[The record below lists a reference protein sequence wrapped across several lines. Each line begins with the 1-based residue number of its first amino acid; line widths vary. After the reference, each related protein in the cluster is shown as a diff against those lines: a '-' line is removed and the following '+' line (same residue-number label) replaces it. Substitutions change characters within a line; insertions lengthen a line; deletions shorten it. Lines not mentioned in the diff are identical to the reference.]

1 MALPELF
8 LQDLK
13 LRNSIE
19 DIASS
24 YVQFKRRGRNMVG
37 LCPFHNEKTPS
48 FHLYPESGSFYCFG
62 CGVGGDVITFIRRI
76 ENLDYIEAVK
86 FLADRAGLPMP
97 ETGVDDTIS
106 KLRVRI
112 LEINRET
119 ARFYHSVLRNSEG
132 KKGLDYFLQR
142 HLLPA
147 TITHFGLGFAPATRF
162 ALVDHLKNK
171 GYTVEEMIQS
181 NVAVKTRSGRVAD
194 RFFNRVMFPIIDL
207 RGNVI
212 AFGGRTM
219 TDQKPKYLNTSDTL
233 VFKKSYGLFAMNFA
247 KNSGEQQL
255 ILAEGYMDVIALHQA
270 GFVNAIAGL
279 GTALTTEQ
287 VHLISRYAKEVILA
301 YDADQAGQK
310 ATSRAIEML
319 RSVGLQVKILSITGG
334 KDPDEYIRS
343 FGEQGAVRFKQL
355 IEKSGNDVEYRLQ
368 KIKTTCKLLPV
379 KYST

>member
-219 TDQKPKYLNTSDTL
+219 TDQKQI
-233 VFKKSYGLFAMNFA
+233 G
-247 KNSGEQQL
+247 
-255 ILAEGYMDVIALHQA
+255 
-270 GFVNAIAGL
+270 
-279 GTALTTEQ
+279 
-287 VHLISRYAKEVILA
+287 
-301 YDADQAGQK
+301 
-310 ATSRAIEML
+310 RAH
-319 RSVGLQVKILSITGG
+319 V
-334 KDPDEYIRS
+334 
-343 FGEQGAVRFKQL
+343 
-355 IEKSGNDVEYRLQ
+355 
-368 KIKTTCKLLPV
+368 
-379 KYST
+379 